1 MGDRHDY
8 VALEWVKGE
17 IAETLKV
24 AHQAIETLL
33 DDPQATHAL
42 SECLACIHQVHGS
55 LQMVEFYGAALLAEE
70 MEQLAAALQQNR
82 VSHRDEAIHLLLQ
95 AIGQLPIYLD
105 RVQGA
110 RRDLP
115 LVVLPLINDLR
126 SARGESLLSETSLF
140 TPQLPELPPLNEQS
154 LARLEP
160 ADLPNVLRK
169 LRQMLQMALVGLL
182 REQDD
187 DTHLGYLAK
196 VFSRLEGLCGN
207 APLSPLW
214 QVASAL
220 VEGMRGGSIANSP
233 ALRSLFKDADK
244 ELKRLL
250 EQGMS
255 AINQPAPP
263 ELLKSLLFYIAKAEH
278 PTGQMLTMKDRYGLD
293 DALPDSAMV
302 DEERARLA
310 GPDRDAMRSVLAAL
324 CEELVRVKERLDLF
338 VRSDRQHTSDLESLL
353 APLRQIADTLAVLGF
368 GQPRKVIIDQLAVVL
383 SLAQGQREPNDA
395 ILMDVAGA
403 LLYVEAT
410 LAGMVGTVEPE
421 SSQEDSRLPTTDL
434 TQIHQIVIKE
444 ARICLQQ
451 AKDMIVDYI
460 DADWDR
466 QHLQPLPDLL
476 TQVRGALA
484 MIPLSR
490 AASLIDAC
498 NHFIREHLLL
508 EQGQPDWQEL
518 DSLADVITSL
528 EYYLERLSDDPEA
541 AGEQLL
547 DVAEKSLASLGVFPS
562 EQHVPVLE
570 DVLSPSEAQVMQD
583 LQELDDPE
591 VVQTLADVL
600 ANPVSAVNP
609 PAQNTPG
616 SLLPPP
622 VGEAPVDDELR
633 EVFLEE
639 TDEVL
644 DILREYLP
652 RWLAYP
658 DNTAALSE
666 LRRAFHT
673 LKGSGRMVRA
683 LVLGELAWAVENLL
697 NRVLEH
703 SVEPGQAVQQLL
715 GDVLNLLPEL
725 VAEFA
730 DNAQRQ
736 RNDVDQ
742 LAARAHALAKGDE
755 PLSDEDV
762 QDVAALDPLLLE
774 IFRNEAETH
783 LATLNRFLE
792 QAAEHVPL
800 QASDELQRALHTLK
814 GSASMAGVLPIAELA
829 TPLDHLAREYKA
841 HLIALDLDEVE
852 LLLEAEGVFRLG
864 LRQLKVDPLA
874 EIPGARSLIERTQTL
889 LAERLEALL
898 STPSTALRTK
908 RDPQLINNFLAQG
921 MDILLDAESLLQRW
935 QQHPGERQE
944 LSALLDE
951 LTTLGEGAHLADLHP
966 VDELCEALLDLY
978 GAVEESSLAVS
989 DRFFHEAQS
998 AHEALINML
1007 DELAAGQEVSPQP
1020 ERIRALR
1027 GLLDESLDPS
1037 AMGLIRSDGSR
1048 TLSIRELG
1056 SVTAELENTVPPVG
1070 ASLLAMDVND
1080 DALLQD
1086 KRGAYESI
1094 ASRLA
1099 PTKDHELDDE
1109 IVSIFLEEAVDI
1121 LESAGQALQRWLNDP
1136 ENAAPLL
1143 SLQRDMHTLKG
1154 GARMAEVEPVGDLAH
1169 ELENLYEGLVDRRYS
1184 HSEALAHLLQ
1194 QSHERL
1200 AQLLEQLQHQKP
1212 LGDPGELID
1221 AIREFRQGN
1230 ANAPETVE
1238 AARAEDSPGHD
1249 PELLEIFLE
1258 EGFDII
1264 ENSGAA
1270 LVRWQAEPS
1279 NRQEME
1285 TLLRDLHTLKGG
1297 ARMVEIGPIGDLA
1310 HELEFLYEGLAAGTL
1325 KPTAALFGLLQS
1337 SHDRLAQ
1344 MLDATRAG
1352 QPLPPAD
1359 RLIDAIRNFSHPEV
1373 PEAPVAATVAPKVEP
1388 LAPQVDAGADM
1399 VKVSAELLDDLVNL
1413 AGETSIFRGR
1423 IEQQVNDARVALN
1436 EMETT
1441 IERMRDQLRRLDT
1454 ETQGR
1459 ILSRQQVDAERS
1471 DYEEFDP
1478 LEMDRHSQLQQL
1490 SRALFESA
1498 SDLLDLKETLDR
1510 RNQDAENLLQQQ
1522 GRINTEL
1529 QEGLMR
1535 TRMVPFERMLPRL
1548 KRIVRQVSSELG
1560 KDVEFIVGNAEGE
1573 MDRNVLERMAAPLEH
1588 MLRNAVDHGLEPA
1601 EARIAAGKPAQG
1613 RITLDLS
1620 REGGDI
1626 IFDIRD
1632 DGAGVPLDAVRRKA
1646 IKRGLLAPDSDI
1658 SDRDVLQFI
1667 LQPGFSTAEKITQ
1680 ISGRGVGMDVVHEE
1694 VRQLGGSMSI
1704 DSVPGQGVHFR
1715 IRLPFTV
1722 SVNRAL
1728 MVQCGEDQYAIPL
1741 NTIDGIVRVLP
1752 NELEGHYRLDP
1763 PTYKYAG
1770 QHYELCYLG
1779 ELLKTSTR
1787 PKLLGQSLPLPV
1799 LLVQCNE
1806 RHIAV
1811 QVDAMAGTR
1820 EIVVKSLGPQFAAV
1834 QGLSGAT
1841 ILGDGRVVLILD
1853 LLAPIRAMQARV
1865 PQQPLRQDAESE
1877 PHKPLLV
1884 LVVDDSVTVRK
1895 VTSRLLERHG
1905 MNVLTAKDGV
1915 DAMLLLEEHM
1925 PDLMLLDIE
1934 MPRMD
1939 GFEVATQVR
1948 ADERLQHLP
1957 IIMITSRTGQKHR
1970 DRAMAIGVNDYLGKP
1985 YQESVLLESIALWSK
2000 THA

>member
-17 IAETLKV
+17 IAETLKQ
-24 AHQAIETLL
+24 AHQAIESVL
-33 DDPQATHAL
+33 DDPQAAPGL
-42 SECLACIHQVHGS
+42 DECLAYIHQVHGS

-70 MEQLAAALQQNR
+70 MEHLVEALQHGHIA
-82 VSHRDEAIHLLLQ
+82 HRDEALHLLLQ
-95 AIGQLPIYLD
+95 AFGQLPIYLD
-105 RVQGA
+105 RVQSA

-126 SARGESLLSETSLF
+126 SARGDSLLSETSLF
-140 TPQLPELPPLNEQS
+140 SPPLPDLPPLSAEA
-154 LARLEP
+154 LAALEP

-187 DTHLGYLAK
+187 QTHLEYLAK
-196 VFSRLEGLCGN
+196 VFQRLEALSAD

-220 VEGMRGGSIANSP
+220 VEGMREGAIANSP

-250 EQGMS
+250 EQGLRGL
-255 AINQPAPP
+255 NQPPPP

-278 PTGQMLTMKDRYGLD
+278 PTGQMLTMKDRYSLD

-395 ILMDVAGA
+395 TLMDVAGA
-403 LLYVEAT
+403 LLYVEAN

-421 SSQEDSRLPTTDL
+421 SPEDARLPTTDL

-466 QHLQPLPDLL
+466 QQLQPLPELL

-490 AASLIDAC
+490 AASLVEAC
-498 NHFIREHLLL
+498 NSFIREHLLL
-508 EQGQPDWQEL
+508 DPHEPGWQQL
-518 DSLADVITSL
+518 DNLADVITSL
-528 EYYLERLSDDPEA
+528 EYYLERLSDDPQA
-541 AGEQLL
+541 PNEQLL
-547 DVAEKSLASLGVFPS
+547 DVAQKSLARLGFFPH
-562 EQHVPVLE
+562 EPHVPLLD
-570 DVLSPSEAQVMQD
+570 DVLSPSEALVMQD
-583 LQELDDPE
+583 LQALDDPE
-591 VVQTLADVL
+591 TVQSLAEVL
-600 ANPVSAVNP
+600 ASPVSAVNP
-609 PAQNTPG
+609 PALITPG
-616 SLLPPP
+616 SLMPPP
-622 VGEAPVDDELR
+622 VDEEPVDDELR

-644 DILREYLP
+644 EVLHEYLP
-652 RWLAYP
+652 RWTA
-658 DNTAALSE
+658 DTHDRAALTE

-683 LVLGELAWAVENLL
+683 LILGELAWAVENLL

-703 SVEPGQAVQQLL
+703 SVEPGAQVQQLL
-715 GDVLNLLPEL
+715 TDTVLLLPEL
-725 VAEFA
+725 ISEFA
-730 DNAQRQ
+730 THRQRQ

-742 LAARAHALAKGDE
+742 LAARAHALAKGVE
-755 PLSDEDV
+755 PLAAEDV
-762 QDVAALDPLLLE
+762 ADVAALDPLLLE

-783 LATLNRFLE
+783 LASLNRFLD

-800 QASDELQRALHTLK
+800 PASDELQRALHTLK

-829 TPLDHLAREYKA
+829 APLDKLAREFKA
-841 HLIALDLDEVE
+841 HQLPLDLDEVE
-852 LLLEAEGVFRLG
+852 LLLEAEGLFRVG
-864 LRQLKVDPLA
+864 LRQLKHDPLA
-874 EIPGARSLIERTQTL
+874 PIVGAQSLIKRTETL
-889 LAERLEALL
+889 LAERLEAILNAPN
-898 STPSTALRTK
+898 TGLRIK

-951 LTTLGEGAHLADLHP
+951 LTTLGEGAHLADLLP
-966 VDELCEALLDLY
+966 VDVLCEALLDLY

-989 DRFFHEAQS
+989 DRFFHEAQN

-1007 DELAAGQEVSPQP
+1007 DELAAGQEITPQP
-1020 ERIRALR
+1020 QRIRALHE
-1027 GLLDESLDPS
+1027 LLDESLDPT

-1048 TLSIRELG
+1048 TLSIHELG
-1056 SVTAELENTVPPVG
+1056 AATAELSHANAET
-1070 ASLLAMDVND
+1070 
-1080 DALLQD
+1080 
-1086 KRGAYESI
+1086 
-1094 ASRLA
+1094 A
-1099 PTKDHELDDE
+1099 PDDE
-1109 IVSIFLEEAVDI
+1109 IVEIFLEEAVDI
-1121 LESAGQALQRWLNDP
+1121 LDSAGQALQRWLSDP
-1136 ENAAPLL
+1136 DNAAPLS
-1143 SLQRDMHTLKG
+1143 SLQRDLHTLKG
-1154 GARMAEVEPVGDLAH
+1154 GARMAEVDAIGDLAH
-1169 ELENLYEGLVDRRYS
+1169 ELESLYEGLVDRRYS
-1184 HSEALAHLLQ
+1184 YSEALGRLLQ
-1194 QSHERL
+1194 KGHDRL
-1200 AQLLEQLQHQKP
+1200 ALLLEQLQAHQP
-1212 LGDPGELID
+1212 LRPAQDLIET
-1221 AIREFRQGN
+1221 IRQFRQG
-1230 ANAPETVE
+1230 ASGTVE
-1238 AARAEDSPGHD
+1238 TAQPAADHDSAAHD

-1264 ENSGAA
+1264 ESSGAA
-1270 LVRWQAEPS
+1270 LQRWQAEPG
-1279 NRQEME
+1279 NRQEVE

-1310 HELEFLYEGLAAGTL
+1310 HELEYLYESLATGVLQPSAEL
-1325 KPTAALFGLLQS
+1325 FALVQRG
-1337 SHDRLAQ
+1337 HDRLAQ
-1344 MLDATRAG
+1344 MLDGVRAG
-1352 QPLPPAD
+1352 QPCPPAD
-1359 RLIDAIRNFSHPEV
+1359 RLINAIQNFSHP
-1373 PEAPVAATVAPKVEP
+1373 ATPDTPSPLP
-1388 LAPQVDAGADM
+1388 LAAKTEPAAPAADAGADM
-1399 VKVSAELLDDLVNL
+1399 VKVSAELLDELVNL

-1423 IEQQVNDARVALN
+1423 IEQQVSDAQTALN

-1459 ILSRQQVDAERS
+1459 ILSRQQVDAERLG
-1471 DYEEFDP
+1471 YEEFDP

-1498 SDLLDLKETLDR
+1498 SDLFDLKETLER
-1510 RNQDAENLLQQQ
+1510 RNHDAENLLQQQ

-1548 KRIVRQVSSELG
+1548 KRIVRQVAEELN
-1560 KDVEFIVGNAEGE
+1560 KDVAFIIGNAEGE

-1588 MLRNAVDHGLEPA
+1588 MLRNAVDHGLESA
-1601 EARIAAGKPAQG
+1601 EVRMAAGKPAQG
-1613 RITLDLS
+1613 TITLDLT

-1626 IFDIRD
+1626 VFDIRD
-1632 DGAGVPLDAVRRKA
+1632 DGAGVPLEAVRRKA
-1646 IKRGLLAPDSDI
+1646 IKRGLLAPDAEI

-1694 VRQLGGSMSI
+1694 VRQLGGTMSI

-1741 NTIDGIVRVLP
+1741 NTIEGIVRVLP
-1752 NELEGHYRLDP
+1752 NDLEAHYRNDP
-1763 PTYKYAG
+1763 PSYHYAG
-1770 QHYELCYLG
+1770 QRYELCYLG
-1779 ELLKTSTR
+1779 ELLKTAPR

-1799 LLVQCNE
+1799 LLVQCND

-1834 QGLSGAT
+1834 QGVSGAT

-1865 PQQPLRQDAESE
+1865 AQRPAQAEIDSE
-1877 PHKPLLV
+1877 PQKPLLV

-1948 ADERLQHLP
+1948 HDERLQHLP

-2000 THA
+2000 KHA

>member
-17 IAETLKV
+17 IAETLRL
-24 AHQAIETLL
+24 AHQAIEAVL
-33 DDPQATHAL
+33 DDPQAFPGL
-42 SECLACIHQVHGS
+42 DECLDYIHQVHGS

-70 MEQLAAALQQNR
+70 MEHLVEALQHER
-82 VSHRDEAIHLLLQ
+82 VSHRDEALHLLLQ
-95 AIGQLPIYLD
+95 ALGQLPIYLD
-105 RVQGA
+105 RVQSA

-140 TPQLPELPPLNEQS
+140 SPQLPELPPLSAEA

-160 ADLPNVLRK
+160 AELPNVLRK

-187 DTHLGYLAK
+187 QTHLGYLAK
-196 VFSRLEGLCGN
+196 VFTRLEALSGDS
-207 APLSPLW
+207 PLSPLW

-220 VEGMRGGSIANSP
+220 VEGMREGVIANSP

-250 EQGMS
+250 EQGM
-255 AINQPAPP
+255 AGLNRPPPP

-278 PTGQMLTMKDRYGLD
+278 PTGQMLTMKDRYSLD

-421 SSQEDSRLPTTDL
+421 NPEDARLPTTDL

-466 QHLQPLPDLL
+466 QQLQPLPALL

-490 AASLIDAC
+490 AASLVEAC
-498 NHFIREHLLL
+498 NGFIREHLLIDPHEPGW
-508 EQGQPDWQEL
+508 EQL
-518 DSLADVITSL
+518 DHLADVISSL
-528 EYYLERLSDDPEA
+528 EYYLERLSDDPQA
-541 AGEQLL
+541 PGEQLL
-547 DVAEKSLASLGVFPS
+547 DVAQKSLASLGFFPD
-562 EQHVPVLE
+562 EQPGAPHVPVLD
-570 DVLSPSEAQVMQD
+570 DVLSPSEALVMQD
-583 LQELDDPE
+583 LQALDDPE
-591 VVQTLADVL
+591 IVQSLADVL
-600 ANPVSAVNP
+600 ASPVSALNP
-609 PAQNTPG
+609 PALITPG
-616 SLLPPP
+616 SLMPPP
-622 VGEAPVDDELR
+622 ADEEPVDDELR

-644 DILREYLP
+644 EVLHEYLP
-652 RWLAYP
+652 RWIANSQ
-658 DNTAALSE
+658 DRDALTE

-683 LVLGELAWAVENLL
+683 LILGELAWSVENLL
-697 NRVLEH
+697 NRVLEQ
-703 SVEPGQAVQQLL
+703 SVEPGSVVQQ
-715 GDVLNLLPEL
+715 VLTDTVLLLPEL
-725 VAEFA
+725 ISEFA
-730 DNAQRQ
+730 TNSQRQ
-736 RNDVDQ
+736 RSDVDQ

-755 PLSDEDV
+755 PLAAEDV
-762 QDVAALDPLLLE
+762 DDVAALDPLLLE
-774 IFRNEAETH
+774 IFRKEAETH
-783 LATLNRFLE
+783 LASLNRFLD

-829 TPLDHLAREYKA
+829 APLDQLAREFKA
-841 HLIALDLDEVE
+841 HQLPLDLDEVE
-852 LLLEAEGVFRLG
+852 LLLEAEGLFRVG
-864 LRQLKVDPLA
+864 LRQLKHDPLA
-874 EIPGARSLIERTQTL
+874 PIVGAQSLIKRSETL
-889 LAERLEALL
+889 LAERLASILDAPN
-898 STPSTALRTK
+898 TGLRIK

-921 MDILLDAESLLQRW
+921 MDILLDTENLLQRW

-951 LTTLGEGAHLADLHP
+951 LTTLGEGAHMADLLP
-966 VDELCEALLDLY
+966 VDVLCEALLDLY

-989 DRFFHEAQS
+989 ERFFQEAQN

-1007 DELAAGQEVSPQP
+1007 DELAAGQEVTPQP
-1020 ERIRALR
+1020 ERIRALHD
-1027 GLLDESLDPS
+1027 LLDQSLDPS
-1037 AMGLIRSDGSR
+1037 SMGLIRSDGSR

-1056 SVTAELENTVPPVG
+1056 SATAELQQKAT
-1070 ASLLAMDVND
+1070 
-1080 DALLQD
+1080 
-1086 KRGAYESI
+1086 
-1094 ASRLA
+1094 
-1099 PTKDHELDDE
+1099 ELEPDDE
-1109 IVSIFLEEAVDI
+1109 IVEIFLEEAVDI
-1121 LESAGQALQRWLNDP
+1121 LDSSGQALQRWLSDP
-1136 ENAAPLL
+1136 DNTAPLS
-1143 SLQRDMHTLKG
+1143 SLQRDLHTLKG
-1154 GARMAEVEPVGDLAH
+1154 GARMAEVEAIGDLAQ
-1169 ELENLYEGLVDRRYS
+1169 ELESLYEGLVDRRFNYS
-1184 HSEALAHLLQ
+1184 ETLRRLLLK
-1194 QSHERL
+1194 SHERL
-1200 AQLLEQLQHQKP
+1200 ALLLEQLQQHQP
-1212 LGDPGELID
+1212 LTPAQDLIETL
-1221 AIREFRQGN
+1221 RQVRQGQTVS
-1230 ANAPETVE
+1230 ETPQP
-1238 AARAEDSPGHD
+1238 AADHDSAGHD

-1270 LVRWQAEPS
+1270 LLRWQAEPG
-1279 NRQEME
+1279 NRQEVE

-1310 HELEFLYEGLAAGTL
+1310 HELEYLYESLSSG
-1325 KPTAALFGLLQS
+1325 ALQPSAELFALVQRG
-1337 SHDRLAQ
+1337 HDRLAQ
-1344 MLDATRAG
+1344 MLDGVRAG
-1352 QPLPPAD
+1352 QPCPPAD
-1359 RLIDAIRNFSHPEV
+1359 RLINAIQNFSHP
-1373 PEAPVAATVAPKVEP
+1373 ATVETPPALPLPVKIDAAPP
-1388 LAPQVDAGADM
+1388 AADAGADM
-1399 VKVSAELLDDLVNL
+1399 VKVSAELLDELVNL

-1423 IEQQVNDARVALN
+1423 IEQQVNDAQIALN

-1459 ILSRQQVDAERS
+1459 ILSRQQVDAERLG
-1471 DYEEFDP
+1471 YEEFDP

-1510 RNQDAENLLQQQ
+1510 RNHDAENLLQQQ

-1548 KRIVRQVSSELG
+1548 KRIVRQVAEELN
-1560 KDVEFIVGNAEGE
+1560 KDVAFVVGNAEGE

-1588 MLRNAVDHGLEPA
+1588 MLRNAVDHGLESA
-1601 EARIAAGKPAQG
+1601 EVRLAAGKPAQG
-1613 RITLDLS
+1613 QISLDLS

-1626 IFDIRD
+1626 VFDIRD
-1632 DGAGVPLDAVRRKA
+1632 DGAGVPLEAVRRKA
-1646 IKRGLLAPDSDI
+1646 IKRGMLAPEAEI

-1741 NTIDGIVRVLP
+1741 NTIEGIVRVLP
-1752 NELEGHYRLDP
+1752 NDLEAHLRVDP
-1763 PTYKYAG
+1763 PRYQYGG
-1770 QHYELCYLG
+1770 QTYELCYLG
-1779 ELLKTSTR
+1779 ELLKTAPR
-1787 PKLLGQSLPLPV
+1787 PKLLGQNLPLPV
-1799 LLVQCNE
+1799 LLVHYND
-1806 RHIAV
+1806 RRIAV
-1811 QVDAMAGTR
+1811 LVDTMAGTR
-1820 EIVVKSLGPQFAAV
+1820 EIVVKSLGAQFAAV
-1834 QGLSGAT
+1834 QGVSGAT

-1865 PQQPLRQDAESE
+1865 AQAPTLPEIDSE

-1884 LVVDDSVTVRK
+1884 MVVDDSVTVRK

-1948 ADERLQHLP
+1948 NDERLQHLP

-1985 YQESVLLESIALWSK
+1985 YQESVLLESIAQWSK
-2000 THA
+2000 KHA

>member
-17 IAETLKV
+17 IAETLKL
-24 AHQAIETLL
+24 AHQAIEAVL
-33 DDPQATHAL
+33 DDPQAFPGL
-42 SECLACIHQVHGS
+42 DECLAYIHQVHGS

-70 MEQLAAALQQNR
+70 MEHLVEALQHDR
-82 VSHRDEAIHLLLQ
+82 VPHRDEALHLLLQ
-95 AIGQLPIYLD
+95 ALGQLPLYLD
-105 RVQGA
+105 RVQSA

-126 SARGESLLSETSLF
+126 SARGESLLAETSLF
-140 TPQLPELPPLNEQS
+140 SPPLPELAPLGDAA
-154 LARLEP
+154 LAALEP
-160 ADLPNVLRK
+160 PDLPNVLRK

-187 DTHLGYLAK
+187 QTHLGYLAK
-196 VFSRLEGLCGN
+196 VFSRLEALSGD

-214 QVASAL
+214 QIASAL
-220 VEGMRGGSIANSP
+220 VEGMREGVIANSP
-233 ALRSLFKDADK
+233 ALRSLFKDTDQ

-250 EQGMS
+250 EQG
-255 AINQPAPP
+255 IVGLNQPAPA

-278 PTGQMLTMKDRYGLD
+278 PTGQMLTMKDHYSLD

-338 VRSDRQHTSDLESLL
+338 VRSDRQHASDLDSLL

-410 LAGMVGTVEPE
+410 LAGMVGTVETQ
-421 SSQEDSRLPTTDL
+421 SAEDARLPTTDL

-466 QHLQPLPDLL
+466 QHLQPLPELL

-484 MIPLSR
+484 MIPLAR
-490 AASLIDAC
+490 AASLVEAC
-498 NHFIREHLLL
+498 NGFIREHLMLDAHEPGW
-508 EQGQPDWQEL
+508 EQL
-518 DSLADVITSL
+518 DHLADVISSL
-528 EYYLERLSDDPEA
+528 EYYLERLSDDPQAPAEH
-541 AGEQLL
+541 LL
-547 DVAEKSLASLGVFPS
+547 DVAQNSLASLGFFAN
-562 EQHVPVLE
+562 EQPGEAQVPLLDE
-570 DVLSPSEAQVMQD
+570 VLSPSEAQLMQD
-583 LQELDDPE
+583 LQTLDDPD
-591 VVQTLADVL
+591 VVQSLAEVL
-600 ANPVSAVNP
+600 ASPLSALNP
-609 PAQNTPG
+609 PARNSPD
-616 SLLPPP
+616 SLMPPP
-622 VGEAPVDDELR
+622 ADEEPVDDELR

-644 DILREYLP
+644 AVLHEYLP
-652 RWLAYP
+652 RWSANP
-658 DNTAALSE
+658 QDRAALIE

-697 NRVLEH
+697 NRVLEQ
-703 SVEPGQAVQQLL
+703 SVEPGAVLRQLL
-715 GDVLNLLPEL
+715 GDTLLLLPEL
-725 VAEFA
+725 INEFA
-730 DNAQRQ
+730 TQRQRQ

-755 PLSDEDV
+755 PLAAEDTD
-762 QDVAALDPLLLE
+762 DVAALDPLLLE
-774 IFRNEAETH
+774 IFRKEAETH
-783 LATLNRFLE
+783 LASLNRFLD
-792 QAAEHVPL
+792 QAAERVPL
-800 QASDELQRALHTLK
+800 PASDELQRALHTLK
-814 GSASMAGVLPIAELA
+814 GSASMAGVLPMAELA
-829 TPLDHLAREYKA
+829 ASLDQLAREFKA
-841 HLIALDLDEVE
+841 HQLPLDLDEVE
-852 LLLEAEGVFRLG
+852 LLLEAEGLFRVG
-864 LRQLKVDPLA
+864 LRQLKHDPLA
-874 EIPGARSLIERTQTL
+874 PIVGAQSLIKRTEAL
-889 LAERLEALL
+889 LAERLQA
-898 STPSTALRTK
+898 SSDGADSGLRLK

-921 MDILLDAESLLQRW
+921 MDILLDAENLLQRW

-951 LTTLGEGAHLADLHP
+951 LTTLGEGAHLADLLP
-966 VDELCEALLDLY
+966 VDGLCEALLDLY

-989 DRFFHEAQS
+989 ERFFHEAQL

-1007 DELAAGQEVSPQP
+1007 DELAAGQEITAQP
-1020 ERIRALR
+1020 ERIRALQE
-1027 GLLDESLDPS
+1027 LLDEGLDPA

-1048 TLSIRELG
+1048 TLDIRELG
-1056 SVTAELENTVPPVG
+1056 SATAQLQQSVAALEP
-1070 ASLLAMDVND
+1070 
-1080 DALLQD
+1080 
-1086 KRGAYESI
+1086 
-1094 ASRLA
+1094 
-1099 PTKDHELDDE
+1099 DDE
-1109 IVSIFLEEAVDI
+1109 IVEIFLEEAVDI
-1121 LESAGQALQRWLNDP
+1121 LDSAGQALQRWRKDP
-1136 ENAAPLL
+1136 DNAAPLS
-1143 SLQRDMHTLKG
+1143 SLQRDLHTLKG
-1154 GARMAEVEPVGDLAH
+1154 GARMAEVEAVGDLAQ
-1169 ELENLYEGLVDRRYS
+1169 ELENLYEGLVDRRYN
-1184 HSEALAHLLQ
+1184 HSAALEGLLQ
-1194 QSHERL
+1194 HSHERL
-1200 AQLLEQLQHQKP
+1200 ALILEQLQAHQALTP
-1212 LGDPGELID
+1212 AQDLID
-1221 AIREFRQGN
+1221 AIRQLRQGQAASESAHAAVEHDN
-1230 ANAPETVE
+1230 A
-1238 AARAEDSPGHD
+1238 GHD

-1264 ENSGAA
+1264 ESSGAA
-1270 LVRWQAEPS
+1270 LLRWQAEPG
-1279 NRQEME
+1279 NRQEIE

-1310 HELEFLYEGLAAGTL
+1310 HELEFLYESLSSG
-1325 KPTAALFGLLQS
+1325 ALQPSAELFALVQRG
-1337 SHDRLAQ
+1337 HDRLAQ
-1344 MLDATRAG
+1344 MLDGVRAG
-1352 QPLPPAD
+1352 QPCPPAD
-1359 RLIDAIRNFSHPEV
+1359 RLINAIQNFSHPVQVEAPPAPV
-1373 PEAPVAATVAPKVEP
+1373 VAPVAKPEAAPP
-1388 LAPQVDAGADM
+1388 AADAGADM
-1399 VKVSAELLDDLVNL
+1399 VKVSSELLDELVNL

-1423 IEQQVNDARVALN
+1423 IEQQVNDAQIALN

-1459 ILSRQQVDAERS
+1459 ILSRQQVDGERLG
-1471 DYEEFDP
+1471 YEDFDP

-1510 RNQDAENLLQQQ
+1510 RNHDAENLLQQQ

-1535 TRMVPFERMLPRL
+1535 TRMVPFERMVPRL
-1548 KRIVRQVSSELG
+1548 KRIVRQVAEELG
-1560 KDVEFIVGNAEGE
+1560 KDVAFVVGNADGE

-1588 MLRNAVDHGLEPA
+1588 MLRNAVDHGLESA
-1601 EARIAAGKPAQG
+1601 EVRLAAGKPAQG
-1613 RITLDLS
+1613 QITLNLS
-1620 REGGDI
+1620 REGGDMV
-1626 IFDIRD
+1626 FDIRD
-1632 DGAGVPLDAVRRKA
+1632 DGAGVPLEAVRRKA
-1646 IKRGLLAPDSDI
+1646 IKRGLLAPDAEI

-1704 DSVPGQGVHFR
+1704 DSVPGQGVNFR

-1741 NTIDGIVRVLP
+1741 NTIEGIVRVLP
-1752 NELEGHYRLDP
+1752 NDLEGHFRHDP
-1763 PTYKYAG
+1763 PSYQYGG
-1770 QHYELCYLG
+1770 QRYELCYLG
-1779 ELLKTSTR
+1779 ELLKTAPR
-1787 PKLLGQSLPLPV
+1787 PKLLGQNLPLPV
-1799 LLVQCNE
+1799 LLVHCND
-1806 RHIAV
+1806 RHVAV
-1811 QVDAMAGTR
+1811 LVDSMAGTR

-1834 QGLSGAT
+1834 QGVSGAT

-1853 LLAPIRAMQARV
+1853 LLAPIRAMQARLAQE
-1865 PQQPLRQDAESE
+1865 PAPTEIDSE
-1877 PHKPLLV
+1877 PHKPLLIM
-1884 LVVDDSVTVRK
+1884 VVDDSVTVRK

-1915 DAMLLLEEHM
+1915 DAMLLLEEHL

-1948 ADERLQHLP
+1948 ADERLCHLP

-1985 YQESVLLESIALWSK
+1985 YQESVLLESIAQWSK
-2000 THA
+2000 KHA